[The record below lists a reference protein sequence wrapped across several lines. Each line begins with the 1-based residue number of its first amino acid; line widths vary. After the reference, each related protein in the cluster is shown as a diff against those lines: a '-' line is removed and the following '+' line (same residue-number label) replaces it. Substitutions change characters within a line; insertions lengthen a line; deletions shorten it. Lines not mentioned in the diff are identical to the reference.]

1 MPTAVVTGGSTG
13 IGAAVVKAL
22 ARRGYD
28 VAFNYLRSVE
38 EAEEVAREAASYGVK
53 VISRKAD
60 AASWQDMEKFAE
72 EVKRTFKKVDA
83 LVVNAGGLPERRS
96 LVESDLD

>member
-1 MPTAVVTGGSTG
+1 
-13 IGAAVVKAL
+13 
-22 ARRGYD
+22 
-28 VAFNYLRSVE
+28 
-38 EAEEVAREAASYGVK
+38 

>member
-22 ARRGYD
+22 AKRGYD
-28 VAFNYLRSVE
+28 VAFNYLRSAE

-53 VISRKAD
+53 VVSRKAD

-72 EVKRTFKKVDA
+72 EVKEN
-83 LVVNAGGLPERRS
+83 LQEG
-96 LVESDLD
+96 